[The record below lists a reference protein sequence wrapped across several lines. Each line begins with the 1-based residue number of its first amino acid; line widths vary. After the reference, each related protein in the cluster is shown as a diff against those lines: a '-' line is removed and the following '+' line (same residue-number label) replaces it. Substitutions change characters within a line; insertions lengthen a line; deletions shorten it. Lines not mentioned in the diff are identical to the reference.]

1 VSKITLPLAI
11 IERPAMVLRISS
23 GFHFM
28 KFAALPFAVGLCFA
42 AEQPAFAQDRP
53 SKPQL
58 DRMISRLDRSPS
70 KATFARRPAG
80 VSAQCGMPAYD
91 MTISRANGARHAYSV
106 LSEPLAA
113 GSRNVFAAT
122 QGLASDADGSPRAYH
137 PRDPQGLGRC
147 KVVLDSKGNAV
158 VADGQ
163 TCALDTLYDG
173 GTLVFRGTSK
183 ITPTNASPDWSN
195 FWSLI
200 ASQKL
205 PSFALKTVSSVDLG
219 FHYYFF
225 YWKQNDMTVFFK
237 DENVQRTNQGYPCVR
252 KSKSVFAGYFV
263 SATTLKHAND
273 VLGAETASPDDIA
286 PAECLTLRN
295 IDSEAVP
302 YFVIPGGSLDGAAVG
317 DVVVARLRAGPKD
330 RLVFGVAADAGP
342 IAKFGEGSVLFNQL
356 LFRDTKPVVNN
367 HGLNRLDHRDPVA
380 ILILGGSGKAL
391 NQDYTRDNI
400 ETVAKAAFA
409 KWGANKNADPVQR
422 FDACVAA
429 APVNPR
435 K

>member
-1 VSKITLPLAI
+1 M
-11 IERPAMVLRISS
+11 R
-23 GFHFM
+23 
-28 KFAALPFAVGLCFA
+28 FARSLFALGLCLA
-42 AEQPAFAQDRP
+42 AAQPASAQDRP

-58 DRMISRLDRSPS
+58 DRMISQLDKTSPS
-70 KATFARRPAG
+70 KATFARSPAG

-91 MTISRANGARHAYSV
+91 MTISRANGARHTFSV
-106 LSEPLAA
+106 LSEPIAA

-137 PRDPQGLGRC
+137 PRDPQGAGQC
-147 KVVLDSKGNAV
+147 KVVLDSKGNTTV
-158 VADGQ
+158 SDGQ

-173 GTLVFRGTSK
+173 GTIVFRGTSK
-183 ITPTNASPDWSN
+183 ITPTSASADWSN

-200 ASQKL
+200 ASRKL
-205 PSFALKTVSSVDLG
+205 PSFDLKTVSGVELG

-237 DENVQRTNQGYPCVR
+237 DENVQRTNQGFPCVR
-252 KSKSVFAGYFV
+252 QSKSAFAGYFV
-263 SATTLKHAND
+263 SATTLKHAHD
-273 VLGAETASPDDIA
+273 VPGAETAGTDDIA
-286 PAECLTLRN
+286 PAECLALRN

-317 DVVVARLRAGPKD
+317 DVVVARLRTGPKD
-330 RLVFGVAADAGP
+330 RLVFGIAADAGP

-367 HGLNRLDHRDPVA
+367 RGLNSLDHRDPVA

-400 ETVAKAAFA
+400 EKVARAAFA
-409 KWGANKNADPVQR
+409 KWGAEKNANPVDR
-422 FDACVAA
+422 FDACVAG

-435 K
+435 R

>member
-1 VSKITLPLAI
+1 
-11 IERPAMVLRISS
+11 
-23 GFHFM
+23 M
-28 KFAALPFAVGLCFA
+28 KFAPSLFALGLCFLA
-42 AEQPAFAQDRP
+42 APPALAQDRP

-58 DRMISRLDRSPS
+58 DRMISQLDKTSPS
-70 KATFARRPAG
+70 KAAFTRSPAG
-80 VSAQCGMPAYD
+80 ASAQCGMPAYD
-91 MTISRANGARHAYSV
+91 MTISRANGARHTFSV
-106 LSEPLAA
+106 LSEPMAA

-137 PRDPQGLGRC
+137 PRDPQGAGQC

-158 VADGQ
+158 VSDGQ

-173 GTLVFRGTSK
+173 GTIVFRGTSK
-183 ITPTNASPDWSN
+183 ITPTNANADWSN

-200 ASQKL
+200 ANQKL
-205 PSFALKTVSSVDLG
+205 PSFDLKTVSGVELG

-252 KSKSVFAGYFV
+252 KSKSAFAGYFV

-273 VLGAETASPDDIA
+273 VLGAETASADDIA
-286 PAECLTLRN
+286 PAECLALRN

-356 LFRDTKPVVNN
+356 LFRDAKPVVNN
-367 HGLNRLDHRDPVA
+367 HGLNSLDHRDPVA
-380 ILILGGSGKAL
+380 ILILGGSGKSL

-400 ETVAKAAFA
+400 ERVAKAAFA
-409 KWGANKNADPVQR
+409 KWGADKNADPVER
-422 FDACVAA
+422 FDACVGG

-435 K
+435 R

>member
-1 VSKITLPLAI
+1 
-11 IERPAMVLRISS
+11 
-23 GFHFM
+23 M
-28 KFAALPFAVGLCFA
+28 KFASFLCAVALCLA
-42 AEQPAFAQDRP
+42 AAQSASAQDRP

-58 DRMISRLDRSPS
+58 DRMISQLDKTSPS
-70 KATFARRPAG
+70 KATFTRSSAG
-80 VSAQCGMPAYD
+80 ASAQCGMPAYD
-91 MTISRANGARHAYSV
+91 MTVSRANGARHSFSV
-106 LSEPLAA
+106 LSDQPTTA

-137 PRDPQGLGRC
+137 PRDPQGAGQC
-147 KVVLDSKGNAV
+147 KVVLDAKGNAV
-158 VADGQ
+158 VSDGQ

-183 ITPTNASPDWSN
+183 ITPTTASADWSN

-205 PSFALKTVSSVDLG
+205 PSFDLKTVSGVDLG
-219 FHYYFF
+219 YHYYFF
-225 YWKQNDMTVFFK
+225 YWKQADMTVFFK

-252 KSKSVFAGYFV
+252 KSKSAFAGYFV
-263 SATTLKHAND
+263 SATTIKHQND
-273 VLGAETASPDDIA
+273 VRGAEAASADDIA
-286 PAECLTLRN
+286 PAECLALRN

-317 DVVVARLRAGPKD
+317 DVVVARLRSGPKD

-356 LFRDTKPVVNN
+356 LFQDTKPVVNN
-367 HGLNRLDHRDPVA
+367 NGLNRLDHRDPVA
-380 ILILGGSGKAL
+380 ILILGGSGKSL
-391 NQDYTRDNI
+391 NQNYTRDNI
-400 ETVAKAAFA
+400 EKVAKAAFA
-409 KWGANKNADPVQR
+409 KWGAEKNADPVKR
-422 FDACVAA
+422 FDACVAG

-435 K
+435 R